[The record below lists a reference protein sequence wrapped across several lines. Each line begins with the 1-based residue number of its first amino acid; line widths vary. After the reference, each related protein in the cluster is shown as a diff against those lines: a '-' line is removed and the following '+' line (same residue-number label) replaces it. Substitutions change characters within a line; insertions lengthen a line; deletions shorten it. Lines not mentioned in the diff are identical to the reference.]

1 MIFLLIGLYSSISD
15 IIPDTLL
22 LKSIIIFESGENPK
36 AINRNKNGTTD
47 YGLGQINTIWV
58 KGLELDTAKLISE
71 PLYNLKWSAYI
82 LRHCLDEYGW
92 TWEGLAHYH
101 NSKAIYG
108 LKYMLR
114 VQEVYNR
121 LLSNSKNNRLNFNG
135 DRILFVYPGQNKQD
149 EKSSSIRIISN
160 NNR

>member
-1 MIFLLIGLYSSISD
+1 MIFLLFGFYSSISD

-22 LKSIIIFESGENPK
+22 LKSIVIVESGEYSK
-36 AINRNKNGTTD
+36 AINRNTNGTTD

-58 KGLELDTAKLISE
+58 KGLELDTVKLINE

-82 LRHCLDEYGW
+82 LKHCLDKYGW

-101 NSKAIYG
+101 NSQAIYG
-108 LKYMLR
+108 LRYMLK
-114 VQEVYNR
+114 VQEVYNK
-121 LLSNSKNNRLNFNG
+121 LLSNDKNNRVDFTR
-135 DRILFVYPGQNKQD
+135 DRILFVYPGQD
-149 EKSSSIRIISN
+149 EQPKKSSSIRIVSH